1 MSDDITFC
9 GSECN
14 NKKCFRHPS
23 NIAEPNI
30 HHSFAYLKD
39 TDMCPMKKQEIRLI
53 DADSLKEKAW
63 ITQQCNGCEI
73 EDIAVVCVGAID
85 NAPTVVNKNLTPE
98 RPQVVGISDRLQG
111 EWVGNAFDEH
121 YCKRCGHPA
130 LWEEEPDGYYEVQ
143 SNFCPNCGADMRG
156 DK

>member
-53 DADSLKEKAW
+53 DANALKEEVNKK
-63 ITQQCNGCEI
+63 N
-73 EDIAVVCVGAID
+73 VVGRFNTIMLID
-85 NAPTVVNKNLTPE
+85 NAPTVECVALTKEAYSDLCLRASRE
-98 RPQVVGISDRLQG
+98 RPKG
-111 EWVGNAFDEH
+111 EWVVKEGTVACYTACNKCDYADYNH
-121 YCKRCGHPA
+121 KRPN
-130 LWEEEPDGYYEVQ
+130 Y
-143 SNFCPNCGADMRG
+143 CPNCGADMRG
-156 DK
+156 EK